1 MEPGSESMLAIH
13 RRLDDLEDMV
23 SRRLN
28 TRVKAIG
35 KLQSTLWD
43 HHNKLEAVVRTFE
56 NRQETQIAQVATD
69 LFGLLHAEQSKFDA
83 TQFHWHTTV
92 NRDFKDQLDKLARD
106 VATVSGNATKCCQAV
121 ELQTNESLD
130 HVQQQVHRMQQ
141 MNTALEARMNGMS
154 RGIQEDM
161 VELDA
166 RVRDVTSR
174 QKDIW
179 KQELRRAPGPLAR
192 AWTSKEIA
200 ERDLSERS
208 RAALANREHRRM
220 LQAWDDEHQLIGD
233 AQDSAE
239 VSRGRLIGPRI
250 EAAQRVAS
258 RGRSTDSV
266 GSTRSHEH

>member
-1 MEPGSESMLAIH
+1 MLAIH

-23 SRRLN
+23 FRQLN

-83 TQFHWHTTV
+83 AQFDWRTTV

-106 VATVSGNATKCCQAV
+106 VATVSDNATKCCQAM

-154 RGIQEDM
+154 RGIQEEM
-161 VELDA
+161 EELDA

-179 KQELRRAPGPLAR
+179 KQEQKRAPGPLAR
-192 AWTSKEIA
+192 AMTLREIA

-208 RAALANREHRRM
+208 TEALAASNHRRM
-220 LQAWDDEHQLIGD
+220 LQTWDDERQLIGD
-233 AQDSAE
+233 AQDSAQ

-258 RGRSTDSV
+258 RGRSIDSV
-266 GSTRSHEH
+266 GSTRSHER